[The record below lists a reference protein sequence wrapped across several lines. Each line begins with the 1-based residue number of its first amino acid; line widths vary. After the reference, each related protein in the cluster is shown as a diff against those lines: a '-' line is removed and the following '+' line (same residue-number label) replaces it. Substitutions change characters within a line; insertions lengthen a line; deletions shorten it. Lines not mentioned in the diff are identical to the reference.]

1 MSISAGIFNQI
12 PAALRVPGVYIEFD
26 DRLAGN
32 SAFQGRLLVIG
43 QRLDSGEREA
53 LELER
58 VTNAEQA
65 ERYYGRG
72 SMLAEMLRHSLNAQP
87 YLETW
92 ALPLDDV
99 EEGSGGVK
107 STGKIALAGSA
118 SAAGAMVLYLAGYRV
133 RIGVAVGDDGDG
145 IAQALVDAINA
156 DSRLPVTATVN
167 ATVASEVDLECRWA
181 GETGDD
187 IDIRFAAL
195 GEDRIAGVTPT
206 ITEMTGGA
214 SNPDLVDA
222 IAALGPEQYNWIACP
237 YTDTANLTAL
247 KDELDD
253 RFGPMRQIGGR
264 AFAAFRGTHGE
275 TGTFGGNH
283 NSPHLTVCLLYT
295 SDAADE

>member
-99 EEGSGGVK
+99 EEGHF
-107 STGKIALAGSA
+107 
-118 SAAGAMVLYLAGYRV
+118 V
-133 RIGVAVGDDGDG
+133 RP
-145 IAQALVDAINA
+145 L
-156 DSRLPVTATVN
+156 
-167 ATVASEVDLECRWA
+167 
-181 GETGDD
+181 
-187 IDIRFAAL
+187 
-195 GEDRIAGVTPT
+195 
-206 ITEMTGGA
+206 
-214 SNPDLVDA
+214 
-222 IAALGPEQYNWIACP
+222 
-237 YTDTANLTAL
+237 
-247 KDELDD
+247 
-253 RFGPMRQIGGR
+253 
-264 AFAAFRGTHGE
+264 
-275 TGTFGGNH
+275 
-283 NSPHLTVCLLYT
+283 
-295 SDAADE
+295 